1 MGELRQKNKT
11 LGEEVD
17 KIIKKETFE
26 EKVQLERAMER
37 YNNKMNKVL
46 KSKEVADRLDKQ
58 EDCQEKMLDLVS
70 KVRSSYRKAIREIM
84 RQPISKEE
92 KNTKINVLREAIE
105 DAILSAD
112 ERKIMKAIQQ
122 QMSSLPF
129 QNVRLLC

>member
-1 MGELRQKNKT
+1 MSESRVIRRDAILKIKKTMRELRQKNKT

-58 EDCQEKMLDLVS
+58 EDCQEKMSDLVS
-70 KVRSSYRKAIREIM
+70 KVEVHLK
-84 RQPISKEE
+84 KLFV
-92 KNTKINVLREAIE
+92 KL
-105 DAILSAD
+105 
-112 ERKIMKAIQQ
+112 
-122 QMSSLPF
+122 
-129 QNVRLLC
+129 